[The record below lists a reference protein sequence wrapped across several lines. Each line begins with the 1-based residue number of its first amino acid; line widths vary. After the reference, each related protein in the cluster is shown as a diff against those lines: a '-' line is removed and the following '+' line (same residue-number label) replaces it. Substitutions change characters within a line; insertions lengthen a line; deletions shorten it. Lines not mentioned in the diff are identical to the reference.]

1 MIRRIAIAGV
11 IAALLVPLSAPP
23 AGAGPSPSPPAGCAG
38 DGCSILL
45 SQLILLNGD
54 RLPDGADSG
63 RIAVDPPPCLW
74 EPFGDAVTGSRRV
87 ATESNLLAALPSGSN
102 PLGLADAVREAKHLL
117 SIHAPP
123 SAGTWFELVGN
134 PAAGAETVA
143 CLNLPLFDFVPQ
155 GQAPRTLPIPPRTLA
170 EFAYNHM
177 LIPAPAITTNPADK
191 GFVNLGTYVWGS
203 WANSPTTGV
212 MNAYKITATLVG
224 GPTVTVWAQASSF
237 SVNVAGPGT
246 PYSGGCGPTGS
257 RFPVGK
263 PPAGAG
269 PGTPPDCGV
278 LWQAPTTGAALT
290 ATVRW
295 TVTWGVGDL
304 NGPGPNVL
312 PPIVVTGPAH
322 VVPVNEIQSV
332 NGG

>member
-1 MIRRIAIAGV
+1 MIRRIAIAGI
-11 IAALLVPLSAPP
+11 IAALLIPLSAAP
-23 AGAGPSPSPPAGCAG
+23 AGAGPNPSPPAGCVG

-45 SQLILLNGD
+45 SQLIHLTGD
-54 RLPDGADSG
+54 VGTGVGFAP
-63 RIAVDPPPCLW
+63 IAVDPPPCLW

-87 ATESNLLAALPSGSN
+87 ATESNLLAALPPGSN
-102 PLGLADAVREAKHLL
+102 PLGLAVAVREAKHLL

-143 CLNLPLFDFVPQ
+143 CLILPLFDFVPQ
-155 GQAPRTLPIPPRTLA
+155 GQAPLTLPIPPRTLA

-177 LIPAPAITTNPADK
+177 LIPAPTITTNPAGK

-203 WANSPTTGV
+203 WPESPTTGV
-212 MNAYKITATLVG
+212 MNAYKIIASLAG

-257 RFPVGK
+257 RFPVGQ